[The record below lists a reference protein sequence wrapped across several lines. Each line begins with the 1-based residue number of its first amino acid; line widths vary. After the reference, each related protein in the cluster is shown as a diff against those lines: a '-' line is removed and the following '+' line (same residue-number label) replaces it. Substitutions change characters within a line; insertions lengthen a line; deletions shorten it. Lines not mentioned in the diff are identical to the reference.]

1 MLEKKIPKTLEDC
14 YKMNKLI
21 TNLYGITETVKAIGL
36 VINIIIGAI
45 TAILFFVF
53 VIQNNFLTA
62 FSFVFLIVGVLSII
76 VISVL
81 THLISIG
88 FESLASITLHTR
100 ISANV
105 ALYTAKRAEDNANNQ
120 NTTTPQP

>member
-36 VINIIIGAI
+36 VINIITGAI

-88 FESLASITLHTR
+88 FESLASKTLHTR

-105 ALYTAKRAEDNANNQ
+105 ALYTAKLAEDNANNQ

>member
-105 ALYTAKRAEDNANNQ
+105 ALYTAKLAEDNANNQ